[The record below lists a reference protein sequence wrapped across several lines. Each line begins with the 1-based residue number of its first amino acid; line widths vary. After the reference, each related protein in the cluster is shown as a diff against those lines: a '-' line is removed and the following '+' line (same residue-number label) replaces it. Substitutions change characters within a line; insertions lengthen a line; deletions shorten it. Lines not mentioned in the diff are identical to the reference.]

1 MRKRYTQL
9 PLVLRTKYFSFTKT
23 TQFWNVCEF
32 IICILL
38 YVTQQQYSCLAVSRF
53 DHEVGLSLYAM
64 TGVPYQVNVSLFLFS
79 SSSRLHVALP
89 LTTVSSGVWFISSLV
104 DGRGM
109 WSKCYIAPQIALRLL
124 PYQPEVTLSL
134 HSPLWPTVSTEVTLS
149 LHSPLWPTV
158 STELTL
164 SLHSPLWPTVSTR
177 IYYFPQL
184 AVRPTV
190 STRGYFI
197 LPFAVWLN
205 LSI

>member
-9 PLVLRTKYFSFTKT
+9 ALVLRTKYFSFTKT
-23 TQFWNVCEF
+23 TQFLNVCEF

-109 WSKCYIAPQIALRLL
+109 WSKCHIAPQIAVRLL
-124 PYQPEVTLSL
+124 PFQIEVTLSH
-134 HSPLWPTVSTEVTLS
+134 HSPS
-149 LHSPLWPTV
+149 
-158 STELTL
+158 
-164 SLHSPLWPTVSTR
+164 WPTVSTR
-177 IYYFPQL
+177 IYHFPQL

-197 LPFAVWLN
+197 LPFAVWPIV
-205 LSI
+205 SI